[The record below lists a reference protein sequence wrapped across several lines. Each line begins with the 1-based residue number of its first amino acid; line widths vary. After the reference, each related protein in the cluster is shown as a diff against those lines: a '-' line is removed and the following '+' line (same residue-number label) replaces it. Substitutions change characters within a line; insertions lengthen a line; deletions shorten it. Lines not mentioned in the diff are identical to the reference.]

1 MSNFN
6 DLKKEFL
13 KSQIE
18 EAKKRE
24 LRINDGNKENKIDIE
39 LAIKKAYMDSQPR
52 TIKDHGK
59 MISKKQEMLDF

>member
-18 EAKKRE
+18 EAKK
-24 LRINDGNKENKIDIE
+24 ENCVLMMEIRKI
-39 LAIKKAYMDSQPR
+39 K
-52 TIKDHGK
+52 
-59 MISKKQEMLDF
+59 